1 MAVWF
6 VTGAGRGVGRGIVA
20 RLLAEGESVVA
31 TARRP
36 EALSDLADERLTVLP
51 LDVTDPAA
59 VAALPDA
66 VGGPID
72 VIVNNAGVLLERNP
86 STLAADLSWSVFE
99 ESFRVNAVA
108 PLFVTRALLPRL
120 RQPGG
125 KVLMVTSGMGSL
137 AQDSSDTTAYRAS
150 KAALNRV
157 TRALARDL
165 APLGVAV
172 LAAHP
177 GWVRTE
183 MGGAAAA
190 VSVAD
195 SAAGLIARVRD
206 LTLATTGRFQNY
218 DGRAMPW

>member
-6 VTGAGRGVGRGIVA
+6 VTGGGRGVGRGIVEA
-20 RLLAEGESVVA
+20 LLSEGETVIA

-36 EALSDLADERLTVLP
+36 ESLAGLADPRLTVLA

-59 VAALPDA
+59 VAALPDL
-66 VGGPID
+66 VTETVD
-72 VIVNNAGVLLERNP
+72 VVINNAGVLLERNP
-86 STLAADLSWSVFE
+86 STLAADLTWESFE

-125 KVLMVTSGMGSL
+125 KVLMVTSGMGAL

-150 KAALNRV
+150 KAALNRI
-157 TRALARDL
+157 TRGLARDL

-177 GWVRTE
+177 AGFAPRWVAPGRRFRWKT
-183 MGGAAAA
+183 
-190 VSVAD
+190 
-195 SAAGLIARVRD
+195 VRP
-206 LTLATTGRFQNY
+206 A
-218 DGRAMPW
+218 